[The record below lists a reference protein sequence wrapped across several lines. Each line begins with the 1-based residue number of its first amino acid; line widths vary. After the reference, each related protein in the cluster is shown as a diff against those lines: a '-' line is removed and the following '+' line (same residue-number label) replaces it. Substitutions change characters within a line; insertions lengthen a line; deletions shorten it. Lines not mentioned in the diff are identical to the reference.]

1 MKVLNALRLLEKR
14 TSAEVFLVGGYVRD
28 FLRRRKNNDIDV
40 VIRNISLEDA
50 MAFLRGYGKCKIVS
64 LSQARNTKF
73 ETLLFRSNSEPE
85 VEAQIA
91 LPRRGKLQIAD
102 KTNSLK
108 QDSKYRDFKINALYL
123 PVFFKSK
130 RDIIDL
136 VGGIKDIKDRA
147 ITPITTAEEC
157 IMISP
162 IRMLRTV
169 RLAATTNYRISD
181 ELIHEIRNNADK
193 ILTVPPEVIRSEF
206 NKILMA
212 PRPSRYLRLLQRMK
226 LLKYFLPE
234 LDRCVGIK
242 QDERYHKYDVFS
254 HSIFTTD
261 FLEPNLVLRLA
272 GLLHDVGKTDTR
284 QEVRDGKDT
293 HVTFHKHEMESV
305 KLARG
310 FLERLRYD
318 NKTKFEV
325 LGLIR
330 MHMYHYT
337 RDYTDTAV
345 RRFIKRAGINRHNVG
360 DIHNHLLF
368 KLRAGER
375 QGNGL
380 KKDPVTQRQRDFE
393 NRILEIFNRGAAIE
407 IDELDINGH
416 VLIEAFNLKPG
427 PKIGEVLEHLVGC
440 IHENK
445 SLNNRLDLLDLAL
458 KFLKGQQASGHE
470 DRGLMRE
477 GSKQTSPDLHTT
489 RFQVKVR

>member
-1 MKVLNALRLLEKR
+1 MKALGALRLLEKR
-14 TSAEVFLVGGYVRD
+14 TDAEVFLVGGFVRD
-28 FLRRRKNNDIDV
+28 FLRRRKNNDVDV
-40 VIRNISLEDA
+40 VVRNISLEAA
-50 MAFLRGYGKCKIVS
+50 MAFLKGYGKCKIVS
-64 LSQARNTKF
+64 LSQARDIQLR
-73 ETLLFRSNSEPE
+73 TLLFRSHREPE
-85 VEAQIA
+85 VEVQIS

-130 RDIIDL
+130 RDVIDL
-136 VGGIKDIKDRA
+136 VGGIKDIKDRT

-157 IMISP
+157 IMLSP

-169 RLAATTNYRISD
+169 RLAATTNYRISED
-181 ELIHEIRNNADK
+181 LISEIRHRADK

-212 PRPSRYLRLLQRMK
+212 PRPSRYLRLLQRMR

-234 LDRCVGIK
+234 LDRCVGVK

-254 HSIFTTD
+254 HSVFTVD

-284 QEVRDGKDT
+284 QEVKAGKEK
-293 HVTFHKHEMESV
+293 HVTFHKHEIESV

-310 FLERLRYD
+310 FLDRLRYD

-337 RDYTDTAV
+337 REYTDAAV
-345 RRFIKRAGINRHNVG
+345 RRFIKRAGITRHNVG
-360 DIHNHLLF
+360 NIHNHLLF

-393 NRILEIFNRGAAIE
+393 NRILEIFNKGAAIE
-407 IDELDINGH
+407 MSELDINGH
-416 VLIEAFNLKPG
+416 VIIEAFNIKPG
-427 PKIGEVLEHLVGC
+427 PFVGEVLEHLVEC
-440 IHENK
+440 VRENK
-445 SLNNRLDLLDLAL
+445 LLNNRLDLLDLAL
-458 KFLKGQQASGHE
+458 KFIKGQRAPGREDLESHE
-470 DRGLMRE
+470 RGD
-477 GSKQTSPDLHTT
+477 KQTSPDFQTT
-489 RFQVKVR
+489 EFQVKVR